1 MISRLLNRKRT
12 WLQFLQI
19 FTINIRKWVFSSSN
33 SGFSDINVFN
43 VENSDLAQNSTEPQ
57 FSKYHRPGRRQVNL
71 INCKPIKFLMKAR
84 KQNTKHVNLWILE
97 TIRYNTHLRKL
108 NFQDLNHNKIV
119 YYMHLSFWIKWNFYN
134 LCHFDSHDVTAEPND
149 AHRWY
154 K

>member
-1 MISRLLNRKRT
+1 M
-12 WLQFLQI
+12 
-19 FTINIRKWVFSSSN
+19 
-33 SGFSDINVFN
+33 
-43 VENSDLAQNSTEPQ
+43 ENSDLAQNSTEPQ

-119 YYMHLSFWIKWNFYN
+119 YYMHLSFWIKWCRQN
-134 LCHFDSHDVTAEPND
+134 LSHYDVSFDWHDVLAEPND
-149 AHRWY
+149 AYLTQLSKALKKYIIIQFSLTFRW
-154 K
+154 